1 MTPDTPVQLS
11 WLENIQYNY
20 HTEGLKSALFA
31 VFCFSGQSR
40 TISVAA
46 AQNYINA
53 FSESRLTPVLN
64 TKIASR
70 TVAHSA
76 PGNLQ
81 VQAST
86 SEPAPNSTTTT
97 RSDSEPAPT
106 SQPSPVTEDTA
117 PQPAPLVNTAQLA
130 EQQRLGQLQENMVK
144 LAQLAN
150 DYLVIVG
157 SVSGIPAASMFIP
170 AELSEIENPEKALT
184 AEEIISKLRTWSKEL
199 KFEFDS
205 IMDSSQTIT
214 DESAA
219 QALREF
225 RARFDKLESVENAGY
240 TLDHLFEGVESLMS
254 DIKKNAPDNQTPQ
267 RDSSYE
273 KRAIASAGKLQ
284 KLINEG
290 HSVLDQFL
298 AVTQGNENYRELK
311 SKLDSHFQHI
321 FNRR

>member
-1 MTPDTPVQLS
+1 M
-11 WLENIQYNY
+11 
-20 HTEGLKSALFA
+20 
-31 VFCFSGQSR
+31 
-40 TISVAA
+40 
-46 AQNYINA
+46 
-53 FSESRLTPVLN
+53 
-64 TKIASR
+64 
-70 TVAHSA
+70 AHSA
-76 PGNLQ
+76 SGNLQ

-86 SEPAPNSTTTT
+86 SEPAPNSTITTA
-97 RSDSEPAPT
+97 RSDSQFEPAPNST
-106 SQPSPVTEDTA
+106 QTPPVNEDTA
-117 PQPAPLVNTAQLA
+117 PQPAPLVNTAQLS

-157 SVSGIPAASMFIP
+157 SVSGIPAASMFIS
-170 AELSEIENPEKALT
+170 AELSEIENSEKALT
-184 AEEIISKLRTWSKEL
+184 AEETISKLRSWSEEL

-219 QALREF
+219 QALRQF
-225 RARFDKLESVENAGY
+225 RARFDKLESIENAGF
-240 TLDHLFEGVESLMS
+240 TLDHLLEGVESLMS

-267 RDSSYE
+267 RNTSYE
-273 KRAIASAGKLQ
+273 KIAITSAGKLQ

-298 AVTQGNENYRELK
+298 AVTQGNENYRGLK

-321 FNRR
+321 FDRR